1 MCVCVCV
8 GLSDYEEMAVQSPFQ
23 TPESTALVCVC
34 VSGDHTHAA
43 ISHSSARLSLP
54 LLKCQSD
61 VPWTRREDMTAGCS
75 PAACVSAR
83 RVLLTDPVPLMCSVA
98 DR

>member
-1 MCVCVCV
+1 MR
-8 GLSDYEEMAVQSPFQ
+8 DYEEMAVRSPFQ
-23 TPESTALVCVC
+23 TPESTALVRVYVCVC

-83 RVLLTDPVPLMCSVA
+83 WVLLTDAVPLMCSVA